1 VSLPETRGNA
11 DRERDPKQVEWVQ
24 AYYQIIKDL
33 TEYVKDTFPSGIIW
47 NAKGVALP
55 EAIKAATQKSTP
67 APSVGGPPP
76 PPPPGPPPPPM
87 RFDDA
92 PKVVAPSSSNSALGA
107 VFDDLNK
114 GSDVTKGLRK
124 VNADQMTH
132 KNPSLRAGAIV
143 PTRSDSASSA
153 SSISRNKSPAPG
165 KKPKPE
171 SMRTKKPPSKRLD
184 GNKWII
190 VSASLNILDLRY

>member
-1 VSLPETRGNA
+1 MLTG
-11 DRERDPKQVEWVQ
+11 DRDPKQVQWVQ

-33 TEYVKDTFPSGIIW
+33 AEFVKDTYPSGIIW
-47 NAKGVALP
+47 NAKGVSAIEAAKALDQKAP
-55 EAIKAATQKSTP
+55 AAT
-67 APSVGGPPP
+67 PSSGGPPPP

-92 PKVVAPSSSNSALGA
+92 PKQAAPPSSSAIGA

-114 GSDVTKGLRK
+114 GADVTKGLRK

-171 SMRTKKPPSKRLD
+171 SLRTKKPPVKRLD

-190 VSASLNILDLRY
+190 VGDTT